1 MAKNNWM
8 CSSRSFIID
17 ASLKKNIAFGLPDE
31 EIDIKKINQSIEAAN
46 LSNLVRILVL
56 ELTA

>member
-1 MAKNNWM
+1 MAKIIG
-8 CSSRSFIID
+8 CVPQEVFIID
-17 ASLKKNIAFGLPDE
+17 ASLKKNNFASDE